1 MAASPVPVKPISIDE
16 SDALLETVILPE
28 TLLAA
33 VGLKAAVKFALVPGA
48 KVIGTMSP
56 ETLTAATEDASPETV
71 TLAVPE
77 FANRIVCV
85 APVPTTTLP
94 KAMDEGV
101 AVSVDVGAVVA
112 VPLRPTTSEGSEA
125 LLTIETEPASVPAE
139 LGL

>member
-1 MAASPVPVKPISIDE
+1 
-16 SDALLETVILPE
+16 LLVTVIVPD

-33 VGLKAAVKFALVPGA
+33 VGLKAAVKMALAPGPR
-48 KVIGTMSP
+48 VIGTVSP
-56 ETLTAATEDASPETV
+56 ETLTAATEGVSPETV

-77 FANRIVCV
+77 FANRMVCV

-125 LLTIETEPASVPAE
+125 LLRIETDPASVPAE